1 MDFSYTN
8 YLKFM
13 DIDPK
18 YVENKYMPQYVKI
31 KLYRKSVAGGRGVQ
45 LFLDRPDTFA
55 NFDPELPTKVIV
67 HGFVAGAETSQVTRI
82 RDAYLLSY
90 DTNVI
95 TVDWSIFAG
104 TDIDS
109 SDQYILAIAFMND
122 LVAPFLTRH
131 IEFLTGPAL
140 NTPAS
145 HIHLIGHSLGAHL
158 MGIVAKKV
166 KVDWITGLDPA
177 LPGYSKGQTEN
188 RLAPTDASFVEVIHT
203 NIGEYGEDWASGT
216 VDYYINSGGPTQP
229 HTHPEDKA
237 SNHAYS
243 YIVYS
248 QAIESYITSIEG
260 IKCASDEMALQ
271 GRCAIGTKARIG
283 DRNATPGVYLV
294 NTIVPWST

>member
-122 LVAPFLTRH
+122 LVAPFLTR
-131 IEFLTGPAL
+131 
-140 NTPAS
+140 
-145 HIHLIGHSLGAHL
+145 
-158 MGIVAKKV
+158 
-166 KVDWITGLDPA
+166 LDPA